1 MFWDQCPVI
10 LLTMKLL
17 LTLLLTFSCAQ
28 MPGTLP
34 SKSASSSEAQIP
46 TEEKGPAFKT
56 EHPRICLNANRDK
69 DISIIKLLE
78 KDGYKVVGLKR
89 KMLIKNLATCNILYV
104 TSPLDRKHLT
114 RQTPLTDQEVI
125 DIHAWVKR
133 GGALLLVQSS
143 GKLMN
148 KFRVFL
154 RKLRPLTNTDLFPI
168 SENLMDI
175 TSPVV
180 LGRNEN
186 ERLHNIYYVYV
197 NALKGPEYADVFLKT
212 GEKFFRAAGLAL
224 KLGRG
229 RVVMYSDA
237 YIFTSNLDK
246 KLKEE
251 TEHDNNQMAL
261 NTFHW
266 LSNLL

>member
-1 MFWDQCPVI
+1 
-10 LLTMKLL
+10 
-17 LTLLLTFSCAQ
+17 
-28 MPGTLP
+28 MPGLAP
-34 SKSASSSEAQIP
+34 SKTTTSSGDQIP
-46 TEEKGPAFKT
+46 TEEIGPAFKT

-89 KMLIKNLATCNILYV
+89 KMLIENLKTCNILYV
-104 TSPLDRKHLT
+104 SSPLDRKYLT
-114 RQTPLTDQEVI
+114 RQIPLTDQEVI

-154 RKLRPLTNTDLFPI
+154 RKLRPVTNTDLFPI

-175 TSPVV
+175 TSPIV
-180 LGRNEN
+180 LGRNET

-212 GEKFFRAAGLAL
+212 GEKYFRAAGLAL

-246 KLKEE
+246 KLKKE